1 MMALALDDTRAG
13 RFRTPPWLFFPPLS
27 HTAFTPPTRYLNA
40 TPRHRQLYG
49 VAAHARLDPRPRT
62 VQCPISNHEPVTSPT
77 PPALFPS

>member
-27 HTAFTPPTRYLNA
+27 HTLPRVSFTPPTRYLNA
-40 TPRHRQLYG
+40 TPRHQQLYD
-49 VAAHARLDPRPRT
+49 LDPRPRT
-62 VQCPISNHEPVTSPT
+62 AQCPISNHEPVTSPT